1 MENLTKLSK
10 IRDNIE
16 RLRQYNI
23 NPDLIGEYETFLLN
37 SNLTDDEIGVLNKI
51 IERMISQHYVKQLL
65 MQTL

>member
-1 MENLTKLSK
+1 MENSNKLSK
-10 IRDNIE
+10 IRDKIE

-37 SNLTDDEIGVLNKI
+37 SNLTDDEIMVLNKI

>member
-1 MENLTKLSK
+1 MDNLTKLSK

>member
-10 IRDNIE
+10 ISDNID

-23 NPDLIGEYETFLLN
+23 SPDLIGEYEKFLLN
-37 SNLTDDEIGVLNKI
+37 ANLTDNEIGGLNKI
-51 IERMISQHYVKQLL
+51 IERMISQHYVNKLL